1 LGGVFE
7 GVQKVQGLPAVV
19 TAHGGFGRERTAD
32 RRPFG
37 LTEQAAAQVLVQVL
51 AGHTRRLA
59 LGQAGQGAGDG
70 RGDAAGGA
78 TGTAGK
84 THGGRLSLMPQGRVA
99 RGVVEK

>member
-1 LGGVFE
+1 MFE

-32 RRPFG
+32 GGAFG
-37 LTEQAAAQVLVQVL
+37 LAEQAAAQVLVQVR

-70 RGDAAGGA
+70 RRDAAGSAAGA
-78 TGTAGK
+78 AVQTAQPWNRRAAHS
-84 THGGRLSLMPQGRVA
+84 T
-99 RGVVEK
+99 